1 MGAALSVLAAAE
13 PGEDPAGKGRRV
25 AFLGDMLEL
34 GPTEME
40 LHAALARHPAMQ
52 KVDRVHC
59 CGPLMRALHDAL
71 PADKQGTY
79 CANSVQLAQI
89 VEETVDAGDVV
100 MVKGS
105 LGAAMR
111 HVVSAI
117 KALGTELP
125 DSVPRAEGGA

>member
-1 MGAALSVLAAAE
+1 M
-13 PGEDPAGKGRRV
+13 
-25 AFLGDMLEL
+25 
-34 GPTEME
+34 
-40 LHAALARHPAMQ
+40 
-52 KVDRVHC
+52 
-59 CGPLMRALHDAL
+59 
-71 PADKQGTY
+71 
-79 CANSVQLAQI
+79 QLAQI